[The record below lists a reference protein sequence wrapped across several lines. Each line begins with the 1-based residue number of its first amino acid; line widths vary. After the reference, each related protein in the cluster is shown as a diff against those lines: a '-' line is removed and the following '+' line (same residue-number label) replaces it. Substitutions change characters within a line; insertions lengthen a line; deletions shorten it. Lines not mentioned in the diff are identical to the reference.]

1 VALRINEEDLLP
13 LVIPETI
20 SLVVP
25 GQHFVAEGLAVF
37 TRVMAAKEQLSKF
50 EGRPNICLRSAT
62 VTHIID
68 T

>member
-1 VALRINEEDLLP
+1 MDAYLLP

-37 TRVMAAKEQLSKF
+37 TRVMAAKE
-50 EGRPNICLRSAT
+50 
-62 VTHIID
+62 
-68 T
+68 